1 MTDLA
6 NMAADDRAKSTGN
19 GPVSQQGLSRRGL
32 LSSGVAAAGG
42 LAAVLATNPVAA
54 ATGPAAAQPIRL
66 SMNENPFGPSPR
78 AIEAVRANLA
88 SLYRY
93 VGDEARALTQTI
105 ADLEGVAPEQVVL
118 GEILNGLGLVLAAGG
133 GDRHEFI
140 YTEPGY
146 TALVDAVAPAGGT
159 VTGIPLDR
167 DLRNDLPAIAR
178 ALSNR
183 TRAVYLVNPHNPTGT
198 VSDAQPFLD
207 FVRDISRKV
216 PVIVDEAY
224 LEFLPDFA
232 ARTAARLTRENEQVI
247 IFRTFAKIFGL
258 AGLGMGYALL
268 PRDLASSLTRSGFGA
283 APTLNRL
290 GIVAASASLADQ
302 DHVATV
308 RGKVAEE
315 RQRWHQFLDGLNRRH
330 ADARGN
336 FIFFETGKP
345 HADVAKALADR
356 GILIGQGYPAYDGGA
371 RITIGLPAENEAAR
385 AAIRPIL
392 S

>member
-1 MTDLA
+1 M
-6 NMAADDRAKSTGN
+6 
-19 GPVSQQGLSRRGL
+19 
-32 LSSGVAAAGG
+32 
-42 LAAVLATNPVAA
+42 
-54 ATGPAAAQPIRL
+54 
-66 SMNENPFGPSPR
+66 
-78 AIEAVRANLA
+78 
-88 SLYRY
+88 
-93 VGDEARALTQTI
+93 
-105 ADLEGVAPEQVVL
+105 L
-118 GEILNGLGLVLAAGG
+118 GEVLNGLGLVLAASG
-133 GDRHEFI
+133 GDRREFI

-159 VTGIPLDR
+159 VTGIPLDK

-178 ALSNR
+178 AITSR

-198 VSDAQPFLD
+198 VSEGQPFLD
-207 FVRDISRKV
+207 FVREISRKA

-232 ARTAARLTRENEQVI
+232 ARTTARLTRENEQVI
-247 IFRTFAKIFGL
+247 VFRTFAKIFGL

-268 PRDLASSLTRSGFGA
+268 PRDLAQTFLKAGFGA

-290 GIVAASASLADQ
+290 GLVAAAASLTDT

-315 RQRWHQFLDGLNRRH
+315 RQRWHQFLGGLNRKF

-345 HADVAKALADR
+345 YAEVAKGFADR
-356 GILIGQGYPAYDGGA
+356 GVLVGKGYAAYDEWV

-385 AAIRPIL
+385 AALKQIL
-392 S
+392 T

>member
-1 MTDLA
+1 
-6 NMAADDRAKSTGN
+6 MA
-19 GPVSQQGLSRRGL
+19 
-32 LSSGVAAAGG
+32 VA
-42 LAAVLATNPVAA
+42 LAAKPTIA
-54 ATGPAAAQPIRL
+54 ATAGAEPIKL
-66 SMNENPFGPSPR
+66 SMNENPFGPSQR
-78 AIEAVRANLA
+78 AIEAIRDHLGG
-88 SLYRY
+88 LFRY

-118 GEILNGLGLVLAAGG
+118 GEILNALGLVLAVGG

-159 VTGIPLDR
+159 VTGIPLDK

-178 ALSNR
+178 AITNR

-224 LEFLPDFA
+224 LEFLPDFT
-232 ARTAARLTRENEQVI
+232 ARTTARLTRENEQVI
-247 IFRTFAKIFGL
+247 VFRTFAKIFGL

-268 PRDLASSLTRSGFGA
+268 PRDLAVSLIRSGFGA

-290 GIVAASASLADQ
+290 GVVAASASLTDK
-302 DHVATV
+302 DYVATV

-315 RQRWHQFLDGLNRRH
+315 RERWHQFLGGLKRRF
-330 ADARGN
+330 AEARGN

-345 HADVAKALADR
+345 HAQVAKAFADR
-356 GILIGQGYPAYDGGA
+356 GILIGKGYPAYDDWA

-385 AAIRPIL
+385 AAVRQIL
-392 S
+392 G